1 MIYVNG
7 VCNINMDVWMSVV
20 SVCVCVICVYG
31 ISMRTCSWGVW
42 YEYVCG
48 VSLYDHVI

>member
-1 MIYVNG
+1 MSM
-7 VCNINMDVWMSVV
+7 VCVYGYGCMDVCGV
-20 SVCVCVICVYG
+20 SMCVCVICVYG
-31 ISMRTCSWGVW
+31 ISICMGSWGVW